1 LHVDLIYMRMKTQKQ
16 AYHKPADEQKFTNL
30 WATFKEIRL
39 YFSNIYIPNLL
50 NMQKVRQNWR
60 EEILNTKPSF
70 LESLPF
76 ISGNMIN
83 NFPINP

>member
-1 LHVDLIYMRMKTQKQ
+1 
-16 AYHKPADEQKFTNL
+16 
-30 WATFKEIRL
+30 
-39 YFSNIYIPNLL
+39 
-50 NMQKVRQNWR
+50 MQKVRQNWR